1 MLEINAHLASQNFLA
16 LYADLCEIFLE
27 QSVMTNYRLCRID
40 MPNIGKKRCRHG
52 FRVINIIPSG
62 GEQPQISQQWS
73 VKEIHVGRVF
83 LGQTARDAPGTPKTP
98 RLPHSAGVES
108 FQGTGPPDGVQV
120 LQAKVHTR
128 VG

>member
-1 MLEINAHLASQNFLA
+1 MLEINAHLAYKNFLA

-40 MPNIGKKRCRHG
+40 MPNIGNKRCRHG
-52 FRVINIIPSG
+52 FRVINIIPPG

-98 RLPHSAGVES
+98 RFPHKTCFPNLKGRLNSMILID
-108 FQGTGPPDGVQV
+108 FF
-120 LQAKVHTR
+120 
-128 VG
+128 